1 MPACVIYGNVFF
13 ILELQILLM
22 RDKLINLSC
31 MWLSKI
37 NNLIPIHAIYG
48 AALMFGFF

>member
-1 MPACVIYGNVFF
+1 MFF
-13 ILELQILLM
+13 MEMFLILELQILLM

-37 NNLIPIHAIYG
+37 NNLILIHAIYG
-48 AALMFGFF
+48 AA